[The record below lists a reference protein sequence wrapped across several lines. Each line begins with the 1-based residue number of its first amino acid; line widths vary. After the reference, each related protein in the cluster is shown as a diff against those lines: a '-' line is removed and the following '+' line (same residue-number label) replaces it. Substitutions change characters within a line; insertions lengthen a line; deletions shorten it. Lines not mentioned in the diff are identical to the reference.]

1 MRLEQAYSL
10 ELGKDIT
17 ADEADKFFLRSFNFK
32 ASF

>member
-17 ADEADKFFLRSFNFK
+17 ADEADKFFFLREL
-32 ASF
+32 